1 MLVRRLSVLLNTS
14 NTSSNC
20 SIKVGLRNASVRM
33 MSSPPTLDLSGVY
46 PPICTPFNQD
56 ESIAWDKLEKN
67 MKKWNQENL
76 AGYLVEGSNG
86 EYCYLSKEERVDLVR
101 AVKSLKSDKLLLAG
115 SGCESTGATIEMTS
129 LMAEAGADAAVVI
142 TPCYF
147 KNKMNSPALEKHFT
161 SVADASPI
169 PVILYSVPANTGID
183 LGVDVVAGL
192 AKHPN
197 IIGMKDSGGDIT
209 KIASVVHSTAGENF
223 QVLAGSASFLLPA
236 FVVGAVGG
244 ICALANVLPKQVC
257 ELEQLYL
264 HNKLNEAKHLQHKL
278 IAPNSA
284 VTKGLGVPGLKQSLD
299 WFGFYGGPCRAPLIS
314 ELTLQESK
322 QLDLAF
328 KLFR

>member
-1 MLVRRLSVLLNTS
+1 MLVRRLPVLLNTCT
-14 NTSSNC
+14 TSSNF
-20 SIKVGLRNASVRM
+20 SIKGRLHNTSIRRM
-33 MSSPPTLDLSGVY
+33 SAAPCLDLSGVY

-56 ESIAWDKLEKN
+56 ESIAWDKLEYN
-67 MKKWNQENL
+67 MEKWNQENL
-76 AGYLVEGSNG
+76 TGYLVEGSNG

-101 AVKSLKSDKLLLAG
+101 AVKCLNSDKLLLAG
-115 SGCESTGATIEMTS
+115 SGCESTKATIEMTS

-147 KNKMNSPALEKHFT
+147 KNKMDSASLKKHFIA
-161 SVADASPI
+161 VADASPI

-183 LGVDVVAGL
+183 LGVDVVADL
-192 AKHPN
+192 AKHSN

-209 KIASVVHSTAGENF
+209 KIASLVYSTAGQNF

-236 FVVGAVGG
+236 LVVGAVGG

-257 ELEQLYL
+257 ELGQLYND
-264 HNKLNEAKHLQHKL
+264 NKLYEAKNLQHQL
-278 IAPNSA
+278 IAPNNA

-299 WFGFYGGPCRAPLIS
+299 WFGFYGGPCRAPLR
-314 ELTLQESK
+314 ELTSPETM

-328 KLFR
+328 KLFK